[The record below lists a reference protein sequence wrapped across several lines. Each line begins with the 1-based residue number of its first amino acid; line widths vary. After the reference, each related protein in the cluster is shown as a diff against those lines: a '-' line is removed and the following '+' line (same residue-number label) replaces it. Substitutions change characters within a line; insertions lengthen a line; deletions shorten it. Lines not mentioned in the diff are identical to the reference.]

1 MAKTRS
7 AYVLFFFF
15 LLFAR
20 TPAAQP
26 FPGETLLVRE
36 PAVSAEQAA
45 FVYAGDLW
53 IVDLRGG
60 TPRRLTVSPGLEASP
75 AFSPDGKWIAFSADY
90 GGNPDVFVIPSE
102 GGQPRRLTWHPSA
115 DVVEGWTPDGKKI
128 LFSSGRYSHTRRYSR
143 LFTVPLQGGLPEA
156 LPMPM
161 AEHGC
166 FSPDGQKIAY
176 TPIRDAFRTWKR
188 YRGGMTTPIWI
199 FDLETHEVEEIPHGN
214 ATDTRPVWLGN
225 TVYFMSDRGRTMNVF
240 AWDAGTGKVRRVTRH
255 EDFDVKWLSGWGGR
269 VVYEQAGRLH
279 ILDAETG
286 GSRPFPVRISPDL
299 PALRPRWVE
308 ARRYVRSMGVS
319 PTGVRAVVE
328 ARGEILTVPV
338 KDGDVRNLTRSPG
351 VNDRYPAWSPDGARI
366 AWFSDEGGE
375 YALMIRDQVGKKP
388 AERIDL
394 GAPTFY
400 YSPRWSPDGKK
411 ILYTDKKLHLWYLD
425 LEDRDPVL
433 VDTDLY
439 DDPSPGMDPCW
450 SPDSRWIAY
459 TRDMPNKF
467 RALFLYDLSTGKTH
481 RVTDGMSYAAS
492 ACFSRDGK
500 YLFFKASTD
509 YGLHTAWLDMS
520 SYDRPVKWSLYVA
533 VLSAG
538 EPSPFRKRSDEEK
551 AGAGKKEK
559 KGKTAEKGKKG
570 SGKVYGPAKEKKEKK
585 TKIDL
590 EGLDRRILALP
601 VPARVYGRIRTA
613 AGGKVFYIEQDRRG
627 RGSRL
632 RVFDMKTRKEK
643 VFMEGATGFQVSA
656 DGKKLLYVSGKTL
669 GIAGTQGAP
678 KPGEGRLGKLEKAKI
693 LVDPK
698 AEFRQI
704 FDEAWRIERDF
715 FYVANMH
722 GADWRAVKEKY
733 RPFLDHVGSRSD
745 LNFILAEM
753 IGELVVGHAY
763 VGGGDSPKIEGEP
776 AGLLGADLE
785 RKGNYYRF
793 SRIYGGLNWNPGLRA
808 PLTEPGVKVSEG
820 DYLLSVNGI
829 PLRAPVNPYSLFTG
843 TAGKLTTLRVN
854 SKPEEKG
861 SREVT
866 VVPVSGEG
874 GLRLMAWVEENRKK
888 VEKLSGGRLAYVY
901 MPDTGRGGYTFFNRY
916 YFAALDKQGVILDE
930 RFNGG
935 GSVADYVVDLLGRKP
950 LCWWATREGRP
961 IGSPNACVFGP
972 KVMII
977 NQYAGS
983 GGDAMPYFFR
993 ERKLGRLVGK
1003 RTWGGLVGIYNYPPL
1018 MDGGFITAPRIG
1030 IFSVDGKWIV
1040 ENKGVEPDIEV
1051 EMTPKEVIAGRDP
1064 QLEAA
1069 VKEALKELEAHPV
1082 PRPVRPPDPVRVK

>member
-1 MAKTRS
+1 MGRIRIS
-7 AYVLFFFF
+7 SVLFLAI
-15 LLFAR
+15 LLPFAAS
-20 TPAAQP
+20 PAQP
-26 FPGETLLVRE
+26 VRRETLLLRE
-36 PAVSAEQAA
+36 PALSAQRVA

-53 IVDLRGG
+53 VARREGG
-60 TPRRLTVSPGLEASP
+60 APVRLTVSPGIEADP
-75 AFSPDGKWIAFSADY
+75 KFSPDGKWIAFSADY
-90 GGNPDVFVIPSE
+90 GGNLDVYLVSAE
-102 GGQPRRLTWHPSA
+102 GGQPRRLTWHPSP

-128 LFSSGRYSHTRRYSR
+128 LFSSGRYSHSRRYSR
-143 LFTVPLQGGLPEA
+143 LFTLPVEGGLPEP

-166 FSPDGQKIAY
+166 FSPGGKKIAY
-176 TPIRDAFRTWKR
+176 TPIRDAFRTWRR

-199 FDLETHEVEEIPHGN
+199 FDLETHEVVEIPHVN
-214 ATDTRPVWLGN
+214 ATDTRPVWVGG
-225 TVYFMSDRGRTMNVF
+225 TVYFMSDRSGTMNVF
-240 AWDAGTGKVRRVTRH
+240 AYEVNTGKVRQVTRH
-255 EDFDVKWLSGWGGR
+255 RDYDVKWLSGGPSGL
-269 VVYEQAGRLH
+269 VYEQGGRLRL
-279 ILDAETG
+279 LDG
-286 GSRPFPVRISPDL
+286 KKGVSRPFPVWIAPDL
-299 PALRPRWVE
+299 PSLRPHYVK
-308 ARRYVRSMGVS
+308 ALDFVRSAGIS

-338 KDGDVRNLTRSPG
+338 EEGDVRNLTRSPG
-351 VNDRYPAWSPDGARI
+351 VHDRYPAWSPGGGRI
-366 AWFSDEGGE
+366 AWFSDRGGE
-375 YALMIRDQVGKKP
+375 YALWIRDQLGRKP

-394 GAPTFY
+394 GTPTFY

-425 LEDRDPVL
+425 LEKKSPVL

-439 DDPSPGMDPCW
+439 DDPRPGLDPCW

-459 TRDMPNKF
+459 TRDLPNKF
-467 RALFLYDLSTGKTH
+467 RAVFLYDLASGKTH
-481 RVTDGMSYAAS
+481 QVTDGRSYASS

-520 SYDRPVKWSLYVA
+520 SYDRPLDWSLYAA
-533 VLSAG
+533 VLSSR

-551 AGAGKKEK
+551 TGK
-559 KGKTAEKGKKG
+559 GKGKK
-570 SGKVYGPAKEKKEKK
+570 KEEKKEKGPGK
-585 TKIDL
+585 KKAGPSPGGAEVRIDL
-590 EGLDRRILALP
+590 EGLGRRILAFPL
-601 VPARVYGRIRTA
+601 PARRYGKIQA
-613 AGGKVFYIEQDRRG
+613 AEGGKVFYTEAGRRG
-627 RGSRL
+627 RGGGSRL

-643 VFMEGATGFQVSA
+643 VFMEGVGGFQVSA
-656 DGKKLLYVSGKTL
+656 DGRKILYQAGKTV
-669 GIAGTQGAP
+669 GITGIQGAP
-678 KPGEGRLGKLEKAKI
+678 KAGAGRLSKLESARI

-715 FYVANMH
+715 FYAANMH
-722 GADWRAVKEKY
+722 GADWAAVKEKY
-733 RPFLDHVGSRSD
+733 RPFLPYAASRSD
-745 LNFILAEM
+745 LNYLLAEM
-753 IGELVVGHAY
+753 IGELTVGHAY
-763 VGGGDSPKIEGEP
+763 VGGGDSPKVEGEP
-776 AGLLGADLE
+776 VGLLGADLE
-785 RKGNYYRF
+785 REGDFYRF
-793 SRIYGGLNWNPGLRA
+793 GRIYGGLNWNPGLRA

-820 DYLLSVNGI
+820 DYLLSVDGV
-829 PLRAPVNPYSLFTG
+829 PLRAPVNPYSLFVG
-843 TAGKLTTLRVN
+843 TAGKSILLRVN
-854 SKPEEKG
+854 SKPTEKG

-866 VVPVSGEG
+866 VVPVAGEG
-874 GLRLMAWVEENRKK
+874 RLRLMAWVEENRKK
-888 VEKLSGGRLAYVY
+888 VDRLSGGKLAYVY
-901 MPDTGRGGYTFFNRY
+901 MPDTGRTGYTFFNRY
-916 YFAALDKQGVILDE
+916 YFSSLDKQGVILDE

-993 ERKLGRLVGK
+993 ERGLGKLVGK
-1003 RTWGGLVGIYNYPPL
+1003 RTWGGLVGIFHYPPL

-1030 IFSVDGKWIV
+1030 IFSVDGKWVV
-1040 ENKGVEPDIEV
+1040 ENHGVDPDIEV

-1069 VKEALKELEAHPV
+1069 VEEALEELKAHPV
-1082 PRPVRPPDPVRVK
+1082 PKPLRPPDPVRVR